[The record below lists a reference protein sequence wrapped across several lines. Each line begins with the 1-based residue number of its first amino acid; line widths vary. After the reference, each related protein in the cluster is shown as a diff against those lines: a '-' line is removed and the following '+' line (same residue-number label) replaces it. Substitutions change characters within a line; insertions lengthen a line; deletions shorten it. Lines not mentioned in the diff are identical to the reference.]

1 MSAPIGQTM
10 TAWLIACAV
19 LAAAAAPTVANDP
32 SSVSSG
38 SRESIDWLL
47 AVGASY
53 GAVLMGAGA
62 GVLAGFWPR
71 LSLPRWM
78 LVYVTLLAMVMGI
91 WRPADW
97 TLSAWVLG
105 LTTAVSGGAFGVLR
119 WLVRRRRTR

>member
-1 MSAPIGQTM
+1 MAAS
-10 TAWLIACAV
+10 LIACAL
-19 LAAAAAPTVANDP
+19 LAAAAAPTVANGP
-32 SSVSSG
+32 SSVSSGSSG